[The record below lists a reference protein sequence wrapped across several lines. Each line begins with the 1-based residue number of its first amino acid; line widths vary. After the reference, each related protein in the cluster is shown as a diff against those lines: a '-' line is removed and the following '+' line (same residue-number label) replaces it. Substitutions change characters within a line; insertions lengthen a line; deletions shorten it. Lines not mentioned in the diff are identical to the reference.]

1 MGAWHYRFR
10 GPLKNEL
17 HAYSLSGRP
26 VVLGHRE
33 GGAAKML
40 ARSIRSIYS
49 MSAVACKVREPANRS
64 GMSCEVYE
72 ITIGALCSKVC
83 RFTQCTR
90 SVALGSLRVIGDT
103 TMSMSKSFLAA
114 IAAIAAVTVAQ
125 PSVAKDTVRIA
136 FIGPLTGG
144 NSAAGLGGRNSAQL
158 AVSLRNANPSA
169 QFNYE
174 LVTLDDECKPN
185 VGIQV
190 ATKVASDD
198 SIIAAIPHYCSAVG
212 IATVD
217 VYARFGLPVVIWG
230 AILPAIT
237 YGNDYHEIHRVSGTM
252 INEADLAAQFL
263 TKQGYKKVVVVH
275 DTTDFGKGQ
284 NKYFSEALAKT
295 DGKIIATFPVNPDQ
309 QDLTAELTKIKDL
322 KPDIVFLGGL
332 TPLGVRLRAQME
344 RVGLNV
350 QFAAVSGIM
359 TTGFIEG
366 AGGAA
371 EGTISFHN
379 GMPIEKYPEGLQF
392 LADYAKAGFRE
403 DPDAYGPFAFAAT
416 NLVMDAIEKV
426 GPSRDKVKEFLDGTK
441 GYKSL
446 IGEINFDD
454 HRQNLVSANPY
465 IVQDGKWVYWPDSAY
480 ATGKRK
486 LIAAP

>member
-1 MGAWHYRFR
+1 MSMT
-10 GPLKNEL
+10 KN
-17 HAYSLSGRP
+17 
-26 VVLGHRE
+26 
-33 GGAAKML
+33 
-40 ARSIRSIYS
+40 
-49 MSAVACKVREPANRS
+49 AVAALVA
-64 GMSCEVYE
+64 MS
-72 ITIGALCSKVC
+72 
-83 RFTQCTR
+83 
-90 SVALGSLRVIGDT
+90 
-103 TMSMSKSFLAA
+103 LAA
-114 IAAIAAVTVAQ
+114 LAQ

-144 NSAAGLGGRNSAQL
+144 NSAAGLGGRNSAEL
-158 AVSLRNANPSA
+158 AVNLRNADPA
-169 QFNYE
+169 AKYNYE

-190 ATKVASDD
+190 ATKVASDE
-198 SIIAAIPHYCSAVG
+198 SIVAAIPHYCSAVG

-263 TKQGYKKVVVVH
+263 TKEGYKKFVVVH

-295 DGKIIATFPVNPDQ
+295 DGKIVATFPVNPDQ
-309 QDLTAELTKIKDL
+309 QDLTAELTKIKEL

-332 TPLGVRLRAQME
+332 TPLGVRLRTQME
-344 RVGLNV
+344 RVGLAV
-350 QFAAVSGIM
+350 QFAAVSGTM
-359 TTGFIEG
+359 TAGFVEG
-366 AGGAA
+366 AGSAA

-379 GMPIEKYPEGLQF
+379 GMPIEKYPEGPQF
-392 LADYAKAGFRE
+392 LKDYATAGFRE
-403 DPDAYGPFAFAAT
+403 DPDAYGPFAYAAT
-416 NLVMDAIEKV
+416 NLVMDTIEKV
-426 GPSRDKVKEFLDGTK
+426 GPDRDKVKDTLDGTK

-446 IGEINFDD
+446 VGDINFDD
-454 HRQNLVSANPY
+454 HRQNLVSAYPY
-465 IVQDGKWVYWPDSAY
+465 VVQDGKWVYWPDSEY
-480 ATGKRK
+480 STGKRK